1 MAKSQTEIE
10 QLHQQIATLR
20 KDDGQKLR
28 EHTEVFNDAVI
39 AIIITIM
46 VLEIPLPT
54 EGNYLMF
61 LKSIGIFIISFFM
74 VGGFWYQ
81 LHNAYAIVKAFNKTD
96 LTINFL
102 YLVSLSLLPVMT
114 KWVINDTSR
123 VAVLNLGVVYLITSL
138 FQLVIT
144 RQSHR
149 KLWDKQTTG
158 TYYSDRKV
166 LTLVAITLAINIA
179 LIGLAWWLPGLAMG
193 LYLALPLINFFV
205 N

>member
-10 QLHQQIATLR
+10 QLHQQIAMLR

-123 VAVLNLGVVYLITSL
+123 VAVLNLGIVYLITSL

-166 LTLVAITLAINIA
+166 LTLVAITLAINVA